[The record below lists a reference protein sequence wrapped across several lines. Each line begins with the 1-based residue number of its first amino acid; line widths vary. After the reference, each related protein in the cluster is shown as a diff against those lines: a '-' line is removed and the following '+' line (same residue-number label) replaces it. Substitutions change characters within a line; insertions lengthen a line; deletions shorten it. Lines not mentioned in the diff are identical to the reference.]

1 MDTDKKLLPVDLLVA
16 MKLAV
21 SAGEPASG
29 RALSKGLGLPHSSV
43 ALSLHRL
50 HALGLLRDDG
60 QVNKLALRDCLQHA
74 VRWIAPAEVGDFELG
89 LLTAHAAP
97 SMAAKLSGD
106 DDPLVIPLPHGPKRG
121 RAVTPIHRA
130 APAAAAK
137 DAKLHQ
143 LLAVVDSFR
152 VGGAREREVASAEL
166 RSCL

>member
-21 SAGEPASG
+21 SGAEPASG
-29 RALSKGLGLPHSSV
+29 RALSKGLELPHSSV
-43 ALSLHRL
+43 ALSLLRL
-50 HALGLLRDDG
+50 RALGLLRDDG
-60 QVNKLALRDCLQHA
+60 HVNKLALRDCLEHA

-106 DDPLVIPLPHGPKRG
+106 EDPLVIPLPHGPTRG
-121 RAVTPIHRA
+121 RAVTPLHKA
-130 APAAAAK
+130 APRAAAK
-137 DAKLHQ
+137 DAKLHH

-166 RSCL
+166 RACL